1 MIIKLYSYRLWNNF
15 YSLSIFLYLVSGIVG
30 LYLNNPYLSA
40 FAASIGLIYFLYIFL
55 EILQKGFPNNHSFKI
70 LTTFFIFYVLGIFLS
85 NIYHEKFDNGF
96 FLYAITSVSMSY
108 ILISKNISSKAI
120 LLPLWI
126 LVAYFL
132 FLMITGINPNFA
144 LGDSSSSR
152 NGISVILINITVLS
166 ILIDYKN
173 KKIPSL
179 ALPLFVFLICVW
191 TLSRAGILCSFIV
204 LYSSFHLRFK
214 SKNTVSEKFKFFLK
228 SVLALSIPILLNL
241 RFLIK
246 EITPLIEAS
255 VGRGFSFAS
264 DERADFLNFYIDN
277 MDMNY
282 LLFGM
287 YLKGSGLFSA
297 NSNAHNSFIQL
308 HSLTGIFGLL
318 TIFLII
324 YLLLKTLKKNFAI
337 GLLSIALILR
347 GFTDTI
353 YFFDIFD
360 FILISS
366 LILMSISHK
375 YSYIQ
380 K

>member
-1 MIIKLYSYRLWNNF
+1 MIIKLYSYRLWDNF
-15 YSLSIFLYLVSGIVG
+15 YSLSIFTYLASGSVG
-30 LYLNNPYLSA
+30 LYFNNTFLSA
-40 FAASIGLIYFLYIFL
+40 FAALIGLFYLVYIFV
-55 EILQKGFPNNHSFKI
+55 EILQKGLPNNYSFNV
-70 LTTFFIFYVLGIFLS
+70 LTTFFIFYVLGIILS

-108 ILISKNISSKAI
+108 ILISKKISSKAI
-120 LLPLWI
+120 SLPLWI

-132 FLMITGINPNFA
+132 FLMITGVNPNFA
-144 LGDSSSSR
+144 LGESFSSR
-152 NGISVILINITVLS
+152 NGVSVILINITVLY

-173 KKIPSL
+173 KKIPSII
-179 ALPLFVFLICVW
+179 LPLFVFLICVW
-191 TLSRAGILCSFIV
+191 TLSRAGIVCSFIV
-204 LYSSFHLRFK
+204 LFASFLLRFK
-214 SKNTVSEKFKFFLK
+214 SKKTISEKFKFFFK
-228 SVLALSIPILLNL
+228 SVLAFLLPILINL
-241 RFLIK
+241 KFLIN

-255 VGRGFSFAS
+255 IGRGFSFTA

-282 LLFGM
+282 LLFGL
-287 YLKGSGLFSA
+287 YLKGTGLFSE

-318 TIFLII
+318 AIFLIF
-324 YLLLKTLKKNFAI
+324 YLLLTTLKKNFAI

-347 GFTDTI
+347 GLTDTI

-366 LILMSISHK
+366 LILMSINHK
-375 YSYIQ
+375 YRYID
-380 K
+380 